1 VNKTRPSERLVRSL
15 ALLLCLLLYAG
26 GGTAGYFWGRGQS
39 EEDVTSI
46 HVNAVNLSFAQMELV
61 AVEEPSP
68 PKEPEPLPPEEVDIA
83 LEEII
88 EEPEP
93 DLSAEAL
100 AKEEPIEADAL
111 MSQEASSADDEVT
124 ADALS
129 DWVLEQIQKEKYY
142 PPSAQRAG
150 YEGVFDLL
158 VIIEADGTISDAS
171 ITYGRGHPLLRRSLE
186 KMLKKLPGRNFGK
199 PLGQTVE
206 MEVEFEFELQ

>member
-1 VNKTRPSERLVRSL
+1 
-15 ALLLCLLLYAG
+15 
-26 GGTAGYFWGRGQS
+26 
-39 EEDVTSI
+39 
-46 HVNAVNLSFAQMELV
+46 MELV
-61 AVEEPSP
+61 AVEDPPP
-68 PKEPEPLPPEEVDIA
+68 PKEPEPLPPEEVDVV

-93 DLSAEAL
+93 
-100 AKEEPIEADAL
+100 EPVEADAL
-111 MSQEASSADDEVT
+111 VSQEASSADEEVT

-129 DWVLEQIQKEKYY
+129 NWVLEQIQKEKYY

-186 KMLKKLPGRNFGK
+186 KMLGKLSGRSFGQ
-199 PLGQTVE
+199 PIGQTVE
-206 MEVEFEFELQ
+206 MEVEFEFELE